1 VGTRGID
8 VFRIYQQVQDWRAVR
23 NAGVEYCW
31 AKATNGTRIA
41 FNNDAARTPAP
52 ADPTVA
58 GCRSVGI
65 APGLYG
71 YALPGDPIA
80 QADALADEVIRLG
93 CRGPGT
99 LPPALDL
106 EEPGTKST
114 DFAVRFLRRLQ
125 ERIGQQRVAI
135 YMSASW
141 AAELRPDTWNV
152 PGLIIWIAA
161 YGSNNGARGAVPY
174 YRGRTDVHQ
183 FTSTG
188 LHLVPGISSSGL
200 DVNEADIALSTLLGG
215 EDDDMF
221 TDNDR
226 AKLDRLNAFLAESAN
241 APGGQTVH
249 DAIWRNGDALAQVIA
264 NQGAQNEVLA
274 QVARNPEITA
284 DALGERI
291 DTAVA
296 RATTGLAQTL
306 VERLSAQLMAAVT
319 PALLEVVGQDNAEQA
334 DAVVEAL
341 ARRLNA
347 QHGTI
352 IAQVTGGDDA

>member
-1 VGTRGID
+1 VNLVPARGID
-8 VFRIYQQVQDWRAVR
+8 IFRIYQNVQDWRAVR
-23 NAGVEYCW
+23 NSGVEYCW

-58 GCRSVGI
+58 GARSVGI

-80 QADALADEVIRLG
+80 QADVLANEVIRLG

-114 DFAVRFLRRLQ
+114 DFGVRFLRRLQ

-161 YGSNNGARGAVPY
+161 YGSNNGTRGPIPY
-174 YRGRTDVHQ
+174 YFGRTDVHQ
-183 FTSTG
+183 FTSVG
-188 LHLVPGISSSGL
+188 LHLVRGISSSGL

-249 DAIWRNGDALAQVIA
+249 DAIWRNGDALAQLLA
-264 NQGAQNEVLA
+264 NQSAQNEVLA
-274 QVARNPEITA
+274 QVAQNPEITA
-284 DALGERI
+284 DALGDRI
-291 DTAVA
+291 DTAVT
-296 RATTGLAQTL
+296 RATAGLAEELTN
-306 VERLSAQLMAAVT
+306 RLSAQLLAQVGPAV
-319 PALLEVVGQDNAEQA
+319 LSVVGEDNAEQA
-334 DAVVEAL
+334 DRVVQEL
-341 ARRLNA
+341 ARRLNEGGP
-347 QHGTI
+347 QT
-352 IAQVTGGDDA
+352 TG